1 MISVF
6 REIFQYRE
14 MVRNLVH
21 RELRGR
27 YKGSA
32 LGFLWT
38 FINPLLQLGV
48 YTIVFSTIMR
58 MGIEQYYLFLF
69 VALIPWVFF
78 ASSIM
83 AGADCIIQNVNLVTK
98 IYFPREVLP
107 ISVVTSNFINMLY
120 SFVIVL
126 LVVLFASNN
135 INFLAWLLLP
145 IIAILEYFITLGFVM
160 FFSAITV
167 YLRDISHIL
176 GIVTMAWQFL
186 TPIMYPIEMIPEEY
200 KVIFMLNPMTS
211 VVIAYREILFYGR
224 MPGLELWGYMLIPA
238 IIFTVFGFIAFN
250 RLKKGFA
257 EEI

>member
-1 MISVF
+1 
-6 REIFQYRE
+6 
-14 MVRNLVH
+14 
-21 RELRGR
+21 
-27 YKGSA
+27 
-32 LGFLWT
+32 
-38 FINPLLQLGV
+38 
-48 YTIVFSTIMR
+48 
-58 MGIEQYYLFLF
+58 
-69 VALIPWVFF
+69 
-78 ASSIM
+78 
-83 AGADCIIQNVNLVTK
+83 
-98 IYFPREVLP
+98 
-107 ISVVTSNFINMLY
+107 
-120 SFVIVL
+120 
-126 LVVLFASNN
+126 
-135 INFLAWLLLP
+135 
-145 IIAILEYFITLGFVM
+145 M